1 MWCPSG
7 PLPDQLY
14 ARVTRLR
21 HRVLSSSGA
30 QRRLRRPVISIG
42 NLSVGGTG
50 KTPVVAEVARWLLAE
65 GHRPAILSRGYGRRR
80 TPPGVVVVSDVDG
93 VRAGVETSGD
103 EPLMLARAVPGACV
117 CVCEH
122 RYLAGVLAERVLGAT
137 VHLLDDGFQHVQ
149 LWRDLDVLVTRV
161 GEIPDGRVLPRGRL
175 REPRDAAARAHVAVV
190 MGATSDEARAEAS
203 TLGIGASCG
212 ARRRLGYPEVV
223 TTGNAP
229 QAVHDREAL
238 PGPRVMA
245 VAGIA
250 NPGRFSSDLVAA
262 GYEVAGYQWFPDHH
276 RYSPRDVTALAAR
289 AADARLPVVTTDKD
303 AVRLESLWPAGVPL
317 FRVPVQ
323 LEWDPPDALR
333 SRVAALIAA
342 AAPEESACAS

>member
-1 MWCPSG
+1 
-7 PLPDQLY
+7 
-14 ARVTRLR
+14 
-21 HRVLSSSGA
+21 
-30 QRRLRRPVISIG
+30 
-42 NLSVGGTG
+42 
-50 KTPVVAEVARWLLAE
+50 
-65 GHRPAILSRGYGRRR
+65 
-80 TPPGVVVVSDVDG
+80 VVSDVDG

-223 TTGNAP
+223 TTGDAP